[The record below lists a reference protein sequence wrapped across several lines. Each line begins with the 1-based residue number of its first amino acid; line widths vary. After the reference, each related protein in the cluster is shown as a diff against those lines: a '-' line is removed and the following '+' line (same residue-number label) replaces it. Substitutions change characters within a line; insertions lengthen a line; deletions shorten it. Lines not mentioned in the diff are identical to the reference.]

1 MIKWKKQR
9 NTDKDKL
16 EKIIVDSGS
25 SPSDAIEFS
34 TKDILLKFY
43 MYFKEQLS
51 QSYSNALHFNR

>member
-1 MIKWKKQR
+1 MKEKR
-9 NTDKDKL
+9 NTVKDKL

-25 SPSDAIEFS
+25 SLSDAIEFS